1 MTTEVDALVA
11 AGALKTAAPAD
22 GSNPTA
28 PTNINARQLE
38 AYARRAVGAFVPQ
51 LATHPI
57 AKGGGVSLFDFSE
70 RRASNRA
77 ATLAVGSSLIDA
89 GLGRRGHTANERLL
103 VSRVGDALQEPFWP
117 EGLGINRGFLHVLD
131 CADLVQGYASCL
143 RQKAAGRAARPGA
156 SDRDVELLLARREA
170 LFGYT
175 KRVSGHNRLT
185 ELKPHSDTKS
195 KFTYVIDPHS
205 RYAAL
210 PPDLPTR
217 PMAAVRGIEI
227 AEDNTFRL

>member
-117 EGLGINRGFLHVLD
+117 GARSTSPNPISPPPLIASRPHHATAGQCSSVTAATHVIT
-131 CADLVQGYASCL
+131 
-143 RQKAAGRAARPGA
+143 KACIGRTH
-156 SDRDVELLLARREA
+156 E
-170 LFGYT
+170 
-175 KRVSGHNRLT
+175 
-185 ELKPHSDTKS
+185 
-195 KFTYVIDPHS
+195 
-205 RYAAL
+205 
-210 PPDLPTR
+210 
-217 PMAAVRGIEI
+217 
-227 AEDNTFRL
+227 